1 MVNMSGNNI
10 KVIGNMKNAN
20 GKTSKVSTAKPEE
33 TAAEKESSGWSEIEG
48 LLNSGKKKKK
58 EQKEEIEEL
67 ERSRKKKKKN
77 YSSSTPSMSGKSDSK
92 WIDDGLGGVYN
103 SEGFTGRVEDGVKVF
118 KAHILQKEDAGQSP
132 DCPFD
137 CDCCY
142 I

>member
-1 MVNMSGNNI
+1 
-10 KVIGNMKNAN
+10 MKNS
-20 GKTSKVSTAKPEE
+20 TSRSLQNLKPK
-33 TAAEKESSGWSEIEG
+33 ADMSVVEKESSGWSEIEG

-67 ERSRKKKKKN
+67 ERNRKKKKKN
-77 YSSSTPSMSGKSDSK
+77 HAPNHISSSEKSGTK

-118 KAHILQKEDAGQSP
+118 KAHVLRRDNAGQSP

>member
-1 MVNMSGNNI
+1 MERAQR
-10 KVIGNMKNAN
+10 KVTMKSST
-20 GKTSKVSTAKPEE
+20 GKPSKQLKAKSEE
-33 TAAEKESSGWSEIEG
+33 AAVGKESSGWGEIEG

-58 EQKEEIEEL
+58 EQKEEIDEL
-67 ERSRKKKKKN
+67 ERNRKKKKR
-77 YSSSTPSMSGKSDSK
+77 SHSPSLPSTSGKSGSK
-92 WIDDGLGGVYN
+92 WVEDGLGGVYN

-118 KAHILQKEDAGQSP
+118 KAHILQKENAGQTS